1 MQTSFSFHGLLRFLC
16 ILFQPQSYLE
26 IGVAWGES
34 LKVVLEIADLKRLVL
49 VDNWQAKK
57 VPDDFSH
64 VDEILKHY
72 NMEVEKYSEDSKIAV
87 PKIAGEFNL
96 ILVDGYHGYETAK
109 ADILN
114 SLKLLSG
121 QGVLVAHDY
130 VSCIGVRRAFDEVEA
145 WKLVCRSANS
155 GLMFKKEGVKDS
167 VPGLNV
173 LEDFGNLPEPWTG
186 KKLE

>member
-16 ILFQPQSYLE
+16 ILFQPKSYLE
-26 IGVAWGES
+26 IGVAWGDS
-34 LKVVLEIADLKRLVL
+34 LETVLKSAELEKLVL
-49 VDNWQAKK
+49 VDNWQARKS
-57 VPDDFSH
+57 PNDFTH
-64 VDEILKHY
+64 VDIILEQY
-72 NMEVEKYSEDSKIAV
+72 GYSGEVEKYSEDSKIAV
-87 PKIAGEFNL
+87 PKIAGEFDL

-145 WKLVCRSANS
+145 WKLCLQI
-155 GLMFKKEGVKDS
+155 G
-167 VPGLNV
+167 
-173 LEDFGNLPEPWTG
+173 
-186 KKLE
+186 